1 MTDLTDIGCWYAPRL
16 STVRKDMLKEL
27 QWAQD
32 NLRLSK
38 NAVEPVQI
46 VVVGKHGC
54 RTLCDILESKALRE
68 ELIEWL
74 RWEEANGDC

>member
-1 MTDLTDIGCWYAPRL
+1 MTDLTDIGCWYTARV

-38 NAVEPVQI
+38 SAVEPVQLI
-46 VVVGKHGC
+46 IVGKTGC
-54 RTLCDILESKALRE
+54 RVMKDILQSKTLRD
-68 ELIEWL
+68 ELIKWL
-74 RWEEANGDC
+74 EFEEIHGDS